1 MGKPVNVGAAF
12 YYIEKQVQGGDEIIN
27 ASQHLILTLQ
37 LLRGCN
43 VTHEWPGPESNQ
55 LMNWIQRGPSIGS
68 SMAPEVKGPNYEI
81 TGPKF
86 LLFHCKFRLIFSS
99 KKY

>member
-1 MGKPVNVGAAF
+1 MIAVLIFLLVLEFPSAMGKPVNVGAAF

-55 LMNWIQRGPSIGS
+55 LMNW
-68 SMAPEVKGPNYEI
+68 
-81 TGPKF
+81 
-86 LLFHCKFRLIFSS
+86 
-99 KKY
+99 